1 MKRPVTRAPASAW
14 RPPAAAGSDGRRP
27 MVNDD
32 EHAAILARRRHGE
45 PIRAIAAG
53 VKVSAGVVHRT

>member
-1 MKRPVTRAPASAW
+1 
-14 RPPAAAGSDGRRP
+14 